1 MELALAI
8 TSYQRLSPTVTSQY
22 RFGADR
28 RYTLGRSEECDWHLP
43 DPERV
48 VSSVHGEIVYRE
60 GTFHLLDRSTNGI
73 FLNRSDTP
81 LGNGSEAALG
91 DGDRIVLGDYEISV
105 SVKKPA
111 PEAPDQPGDFA
122 GPALQ
127 PRPGAGAS
135 AEAEQETPT
144 VSNPMVELEDTSDPM
159 DSHVTLPEVSI
170 PPDWQWGEESAT
182 AVEQPAPKEEA
193 APPESRGGMQ
203 PFLEALGVD
212 AMVDD
217 SLSEQ
222 AQKELGGLTRLL
234 LDQLMSLL
242 RQRAREKQSLRVE
255 QTLFERRGN
264 NPLKFSATPED
275 AVEALLL
282 RRNPAFM
289 QPQQAVEDAF
299 SDIRGHD
306 RAMLRGI
313 EAVVSELLADGPEG
327 TARGRP
333 PKWDL
338 VSRSRA
344 YGELMARR
352 DWQREEWGDTERMMR
367 SPVFAGAYE
376 AAIREQEAEGNS

>member
-28 RYTLGRSEECDWHLP
+28 RYTFGRSEECDWHLP

-48 VSSVHGEIVYRE
+48 VSSVHGEVVYRD
-60 GTFHLLDRSTNGI
+60 GAFHLLDRSTNGI
-73 FLNRSDTP
+73 FLNRAETP
-81 LGNGSEAALG
+81 LGQGGETALG
-91 DGDRIVLGDYEISV
+91 DGDRITLGDYEISV
-105 SVKKPA
+105 TVKQPA
-111 PEAPDQPGDFA
+111 PEPREHPEQPETPL
-122 GPALQ
+122 GP
-127 PRPGAGAS
+127 GAS
-135 AEAEQETPT
+135 APQSAS
-144 VSNPMVELEDTSDPM
+144 VSNPMADLEDASEPM
-159 DSHVTLPEVSI
+159 DSHVTLPEVAI
-170 PPDWQWGEESAT
+170 PPDWQWQDGPEPAGTEGESSAT
-182 AVEQPAPKEEA
+182 AEPLC
-193 APPESRGGMQ
+193 GIQ
-203 PFLEALGVD
+203 PFLEALGVN
-212 AMVDD
+212 AVARE
-217 SLSEQ
+217 SLSQETMR
-222 AQKELGGLTRLL
+222 ELGGLTRLL
-234 LDQLMSLL
+234 LDQLMTLL

-289 QPQQAVEDAF
+289 QPQQAVADAF

-306 RAMLRGI
+306 RAMLRGV

-327 TARGRP
+327 AAAARP

-338 VSRSRA
+338 VTRARA
-344 YGELMARR
+344 YAELMERR

-367 SPVFAGAYE
+367 SPVFAEAYE
-376 AAIREQEAEGNS
+376 AAIRENEVEGQG